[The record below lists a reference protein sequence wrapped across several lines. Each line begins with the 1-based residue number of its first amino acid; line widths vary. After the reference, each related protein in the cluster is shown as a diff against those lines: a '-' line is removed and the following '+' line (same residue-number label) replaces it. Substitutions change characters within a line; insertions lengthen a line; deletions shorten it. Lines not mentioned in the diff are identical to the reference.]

1 MNKEF
6 KRMMELAGLTEIKVN
21 DPGPKPEWVGPE
33 SKPAT
38 ILINVYYSEDWGAYV
53 GDEPLENGDDLYIE
67 EGEKGWYNENEE
79 MFESFDEN
87 NTVRVKSEYIS
98 YKS

>member
-38 ILINVYYSEDWGAYV
+38 ILINAYYSDWGAYV
-53 GDEPLENGDDLYIE
+53 GNEPVRDDDDLYIK
-67 EGEKGWYNENEE
+67 KGKL
-79 MFESFDEN
+79 FF
-87 NTVRVKSEYIS
+87 KS
-98 YKS
+98 KSII